1 MPRKK
6 PLEDKTEHI
15 RVDVKEGDQLLKVLN
30 FIKDARGLTQ
40 NTEII
45 RLLLKEEYD
54 RLRSRDLGPI
64 DDPLAQQALKFLKE
78 NPEYGYRDLNDIV
91 RTALRGFLQ
100 SQLGTFPNNR
110 KPQG

>member
-1 MPRKK
+1 
-6 PLEDKTEHI
+6 
-15 RVDVKEGDQLLKVLN
+15 VDVKEKDPFLKVLN

-45 RLLLKEEYD
+45 RLLLKEEYN
-54 RLRSRDLGPI
+54 RLRSRELIPA
-64 DDPLAQQALKFLKE
+64 DDPLAQQAIKFIKE
-78 NPEYGYRDLNDIV
+78 NPEYGYRDLDDIV
-91 RTALRGFLQ
+91 RVAVRGFLQ